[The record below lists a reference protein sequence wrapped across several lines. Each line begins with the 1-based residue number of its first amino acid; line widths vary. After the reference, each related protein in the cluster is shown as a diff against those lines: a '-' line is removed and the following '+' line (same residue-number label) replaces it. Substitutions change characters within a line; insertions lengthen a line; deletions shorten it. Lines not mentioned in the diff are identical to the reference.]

1 MSCKD
6 CKHFLYRFTVKSGQ
20 RAGMCA
26 AWGFSVNE
34 NDGRKCAKK
43 EPKPT
48 EGERIDTKKGQ

>member
-1 MSCKD
+1 MSCRD
-6 CKHFLYRFTVKSGQ
+6 CRHFLYRFTGQTGQ

-34 NDGRKCAKK
+34 NDGRKCTRK

-48 EGERIDTKKGQ
+48 EGETKDSKEGQ